1 MPREPQDGRC
11 RGISALIFLRCKA
24 RWFRAQ
30 KKRIFRL
37 VLLTTRVL
45 HQSYEAC
52 ATQVNLTLA

>member
-11 RGISALIFLRCKA
+11 RGISALIFVRCKA
-24 RWFRAQ
+24 RWFRAL

-37 VLLTTRVL
+37 GLVTTWVL